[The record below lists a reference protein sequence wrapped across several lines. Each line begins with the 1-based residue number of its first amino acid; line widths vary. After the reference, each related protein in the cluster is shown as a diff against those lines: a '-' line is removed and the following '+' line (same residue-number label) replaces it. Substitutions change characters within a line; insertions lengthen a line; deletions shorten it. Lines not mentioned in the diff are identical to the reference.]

1 VQIDHR
7 STRVSPVDFAAK
19 ILGGYWVYGLDTAQT
34 VDRNAARSR
43 EAASK
48 RKYCDLHKMMRIV

>member
-1 VQIDHR
+1 MVWIPHKLWIGD
-7 STRVSPVDFAAK
+7 
-19 ILGGYWVYGLDTAQT
+19 
-34 VDRNAARSR
+34 AARSR